1 MTNESQSSPANEIPL
16 PDAADVADAET
27 AQQTARAASDTTER
41 FMRGDAMR
49 DLYERMRPD
58 QRTAIAGEL
67 IRLLVLSGDDHAE
80 QFRQQFQQHTQ
91 ITSDASEELLSAD
104 QVAAV
109 DSYVRQQHPE
119 LIAQLLTHPVTQSA
133 LRSPGTRFGD
143 EEEVPANADKIMPTE
158 NVATSGAAY
167 GTAWMMME
175 LDGEE
180 SDRLVED
187 PHEGSVEPSG
197 EIERKQRMRDVGK
210 DEEVPAPDQTDI
222 DY

>member
-1 MTNESQSSPANEIPL
+1 MTNEPQSSPANEIPV
-16 PDAADVADAET
+16 PDAADAADAET
-27 AQQTARAASDTTER
+27 AGAPPDTIARFT
-41 FMRGDAMR
+41 RGDAMP

-91 ITSDASEELLSAD
+91 LTSDASEELLSTD
-104 QVAAV
+104 EVAAI
-109 DSYVRQQHPE
+109 DSYARQHHPE
-119 LIAQLLTHPVTQSA
+119 LIAQLLKHPVTQSA
-133 LRSPGTRFGD
+133 LRSPGARLGD
-143 EEEVPANADKIMPTE
+143 EEEAPANADKIMPTE

-180 SDRLVED
+180 SNRLVED

-197 EIERKQRMRDVGK
+197 EIERKQRMRDVGE
-210 DEEVPAPDQTDI
+210 DEGVPAPKQSDL